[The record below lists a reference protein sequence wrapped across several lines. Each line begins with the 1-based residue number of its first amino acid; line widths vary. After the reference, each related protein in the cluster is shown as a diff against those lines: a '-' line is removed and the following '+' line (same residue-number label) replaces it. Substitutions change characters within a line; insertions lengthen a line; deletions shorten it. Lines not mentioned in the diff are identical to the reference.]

1 MKITVIFNGI
11 LADFIGTKRAEL
23 DLPAGAIY
31 ADLLTEI
38 GQTFSRNMPDNLWN
52 KEQNTFKSSILATR
66 DERRL
71 TSMEMKA
78 PLKEGDEIKFFLTL
92 AGG

>member
-1 MKITVIFNGI
+1 MKITVVFNGI
-11 LADFIGTKRAEL
+11 LADFIGTERAEL

-31 ADLLTEI
+31 ADLLSEI
-38 GQTFSRNMPDNLWN
+38 GQSFSRNMPDKLWN
-52 KEQNTFKSSILATR
+52 REQNTFKASVLATR
-66 DERRL
+66 DERHL